1 MAFTKITPEDRQGKG
16 NVGQPDTPLLTT
28 TEMQEQMDS
37 LPNLA
42 IDKFNAFIDEIS
54 ETTAALNIGA
64 TPPDGISA
72 QNNVESILNAIA
84 AETAT
89 SLSLR
94 HTHAN
99 KATLDAISPALL
111 ENISA
116 LLLLF
121 VNINAID
128 VILSDSSTS
137 IPTSQAVKNF
147 VESYNYK
154 NIIKNTI
161 YPIGSCYQTTLVSP
175 DTIFG
180 TSGAWQL
187 LSTDSNGVQT
197 WRRIS

>member
-1 MAFTKITPEDRQGKG
+1 MAFTKITDADRLGKG

-37 LPNLA
+37 LSNLA
-42 IDKFNAFIDEIS
+42 IDKFNDFID
-54 ETTAALNIGA
+54 ALNAATASNNIGCQV
-64 TPPDGISA
+64 PDGLTA
-72 QNNVESILNAIA
+72 QNNLTSVLNAIV
-84 AETAT
+84 AETTT
-89 SLSLR
+89 SISLR

-99 KATLDAISPALL
+99 KNTLDAISPTLL

-121 VNINAID
+121 VNISNID

-147 VESYNYK
+147 VEAYNYK
-154 NIIKNTI
+154 NIIKNAI
-161 YPIGSCYQTTLVSP
+161 YPIGSVYQTTLVSP

-187 LSTDSNGVQT
+187 LSTDSNGVQS

>member
-1 MAFTKITPEDRQGKG
+1 MAFTKITSEDRQGKG

-37 LPNLA
+37 LANLA
-42 IDKFNAFIDEIS
+42 IDKFNDFID
-54 ETTAALNIGA
+54 ALNAATASNNIGCQVPYGL
-64 TPPDGISA
+64 TA
-72 QNNVESILNAIA
+72 QENLTSVLNAIT

-89 SLSLR
+89 SISLR

-121 VNINAID
+121 VNISAID

-147 VESYNYK
+147 VEGYNYK
-154 NIIKNTI
+154 NIIKNAI